1 MKTKYTSLF
10 FIIFLCFIPKNKAF
24 AQEILDKYIQE
35 AFEKHPQIQQQQ
47 HLIQK
52 SKLAHQEARNLWLPT
67 AKFNTTYT
75 LAQGGRTI
83 GLPLGDLFN
92 PAYSTLNTLT
102 NTRNFPTLENQNIQ
116 FLPNNFYDAKFNIT
130 QAIYNQEISFNQKIK
145 KEQIQFQSIE
155 INQIKRTLVKDIKT
169 AYFQYVQAGEAVRIY
184 EEAKKLVEEAQR
196 VNEIL
201 IKNDLATP
209 LVRTRTQSQMNK
221 INAQL
226 LEAQANEKNAVTY
239 FNFLLQQ
246 PENAPVTRDTSLFY
260 LEKIQLSEGNESQVS
275 TREEIQKLQ
284 SAENLQN
291 LNLRLQKSYFLPKLG
306 ASLDLGSQAF
316 EWQFNKQSR
325 YYLLGI
331 SLDIPI
337 FAGFRNKL
345 KIQQAQSDIDA
356 LKSQTK
362 HVQNQ
367 LELQANIAKNN
378 LNASK
383 AITKSTLADVE
394 LTKRTYQ
401 DILKRYKQGT
411 LPYIDLLDAQND
423 MILAQ
428 IQHLINLGK
437 VQIRYAE
444 LEYALGTYKVAP

>member
-1 MKTKYTSLF
+1 MFLIFFSNNKLF
-10 FIIFLCFIPKNKAF
+10 G
-24 AQEILDKYIQE
+24 QEILDKYIKE

-47 HLIQK
+47 HLVQK
-52 SKLAHQEARNLWLPT
+52 NKLMYQEARNLWLPT

-83 GLPLGDLFN
+83 AFPLGDLFN
-92 PAYSTLNTLT
+92 PAYSALNSLT

-116 FLPNNFYDAKFNIT
+116 FFPNDFYDAKFNIT
-130 QAIYNQEISFNQKIK
+130 QPIFNQEIKFNQKIK
-145 KEQIQFQSIE
+145 KEQIEFQSIE
-155 INQIKRTLVKDIKT
+155 INQLKRTLVKDIKI
-169 AYFQYVQAGEAVRIY
+169 AYFNYVQAGEAIRIY
-184 EEAKKLVEEAQR
+184 QEAKKLVEEAQR
-196 VNEIL
+196 VNESL

-209 LVRTRTQSQMNK
+209 LVRTRTQTQMNK
-221 INAQL
+221 LEAQL
-226 LEAQANEKNAVTY
+226 LEAQANEKNALTY

-246 PENAPVTRDTSLFY
+246 PENSPVLRDTTLFY
-260 LEKIQLSEGNESQVS
+260 LEKVQNTQDNESQIS

-291 LNLRLQKSYFLPKLG
+291 LNLRLQKSYFMPKLG
-306 ASLDLGSQAF
+306 ASLDLGSQGFNWAF
-316 EWQFNKQSR
+316 DKQSR

-337 FAGFRNKL
+337 FSGFRNTL
-345 KIQQAQSDIDA
+345 KIKQVQEDIKA
-356 LKSQTK
+356 LQSQTK
-362 HVQNQ
+362 HVKNQ
-367 LELQANIAKNN
+367 LELQINLAKNN

-383 AITKSTLADVE
+383 SIIKSTLADVT

-423 MILAQ
+423 MIFAQ

-437 VQIRYAE
+437 VQIRESE
-444 LEYALGTYKVAP
+444 LEYALGNYKL